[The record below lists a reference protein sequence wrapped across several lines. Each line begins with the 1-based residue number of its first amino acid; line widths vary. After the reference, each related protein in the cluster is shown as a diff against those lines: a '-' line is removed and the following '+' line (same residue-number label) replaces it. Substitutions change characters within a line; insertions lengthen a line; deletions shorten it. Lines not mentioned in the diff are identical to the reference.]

1 MTVWLRFRPRPGIPL
16 RAGDLPWALRA
27 AEAALGGAGGP
38 EGVAISPEGVPP
50 WLLAGAVHLLHP
62 RPWVAVMED
71 AETAVVAVSH
81 RREVSAGG
89 RVRVA
94 GEGVRVVEVPAPPA
108 RVLALSGPPK
118 AGKSRL
124 RGSLYE
130 ALRALEVR
138 ARKAGAAP
146 PRWFVQAFS
155 PDSEGQWVADAHALG
170 RGAEAEARARAI
182 KNALKES
189 GAFFSPEWVART
201 RSQLHGLC
209 RWAEVVVAD
218 LGGLPS
224 PENREIL
231 GGAREAQALLVP
243 VVLTRPDGEDGGWGR
258 FWAELGLRPLYAG
271 PFHEG
276 LATELLRGILPGE
289 LHAFLGEA

>member
-1 MTVWLRFRPRPGIPL
+1 
-16 RAGDLPWALRA
+16 
-27 AEAALGGAGGP
+27 
-38 EGVAISPEGVPP
+38 
-50 WLLAGAVHLLHP
+50 
-62 RPWVAVMED
+62 MED

-81 RREVSAGG
+81 CREVSAGG
-89 RVRVA
+89 RIRVA
-94 GEGVRVVEVPAPPA
+94 GEGVRVVEVPVPPA
-108 RVLALSGPPK
+108 RVLILSGPPK

-124 RGSLYE
+124 RGALYE

-189 GAFFSPEWVART
+189 GAFFSPEWVAKT

-209 RWAEVVVAD
+209 RWEEVVVAD

-231 GGAREAQALLVP
+231 EGAREAQALLVP

-258 FWAELGLRPLYAG
+258 FWAEQGLRPFYAG

-276 LATELLRGILPGE
+276 LAAELLQGILPLE
-289 LHAFLGEA
+289 LHSFLGGA